1 MSSHSVQPDQHS
13 DSTFRVACVGEAM
26 AELMLGSDDDHVPS
40 LGFAGDTM
48 NTAIY
53 LNRMLADT
61 SLVDTSKESK
71 VSEVSYITVVG
82 QDVLSDRLIR
92 QLNDESINTSR
103 IERSS
108 KRLVGLYAITTDQA
122 GERSFSYWRSESAA
136 RTLFQPEPNVQEEP
150 VYSNDLADLKDLKNP
165 QCNFEL
171 LKGFDVIVLSAI
183 SLAILPDAVRMALL
197 AELGRLREEAQVTV
211 VFDSNYRPALWE
223 SVDVAKRT
231 IAAAWRITDIA
242 LPSIDDEKMLF
253 NDVDEDALLARLR
266 SYGVE
271 RGALKRGDLGPR
283 SLSDAAHE
291 SLPQSVAEP
300 SDALKVVDTTA
311 AGDSFNAGYLSS
323 ILTGKDEQDALQA
336 GHECALRVISH
347 RGAIIPSD
355 EW

>member
-1 MSSHSVQPDQHS
+1 MQPDK
-13 DSTFRVACVGEAM
+13 DSNLAFRIACVGEAM
-26 AELMLGSDDDHVPS
+26 AELMLGSDDEQAPS

-53 LNRMLADT
+53 LNRMLAT
-61 SLVDTSKESK
+61 TSKKPK

-82 QDVLSDRLIR
+82 QDVLSDRLVR
-92 QLNDESINTSR
+92 QLNEESINTSR
-103 IERSS
+103 ISRSN

-122 GERSFSYWRSESAA
+122 GERTFSYWRSESAA
-136 RTLFQPEPNVQEEP
+136 RTLFQPEPKEHKE
-150 VYSNDLADLKDLKNP
+150 SDEP

-197 AELGRLREEAQVTV
+197 AELGRLREEAQVTI

-242 LPSIDDEKMLF
+242 LPSIDDEKLLF
-253 NDVDEDALLARLR
+253 NDVDEAALLARLR
-266 SYGVE
+266 SYGVV
-271 RGALKRGDLGPR
+271 RGALKRGELGPR
-283 SLSDAAHE
+283 SLSDSANELSKSLAQKVAA
-291 SLPQSVAEP
+291 PM
-300 SDALKVVDTTA
+300 DTLKVVDTTA

-323 ILTGKDEQDALQA
+323 ILTGKDEQEALQA